1 MSKTDLILLALEES
15 SILNLM
21 DRVLRAVEYET
32 AIATNTK
39 SLGKIL
45 QEATPGLLLIGEKFD
60 GHEGLKIAKELQDR
74 FPTLPILLYT
84 EKLKPELIKGLFR
97 LGLSAYLSP
106 PLSTDD
112 IVDAVENSLRNA
124 HRVGDWLRKEVNR
137 TTASLQK
144 RTQIS
149 EAERTRLETVFN
161 NIHDSVMIL
170 NPENSILLVNP
181 AMCRAFG
188 LNSQTAIGK
197 PVFDVITHPDLVNLI
212 TLADDNDPF
221 QYHEVSFPDG
231 RVGNAQFTVIHGVG
245 HALTMQD
252 VTYLKEVDRI
262 RTEFVHTVSH
272 DLRSPLTSV
281 IGYAELVER
290 AGPLNENQ
298 QDFIKRIQDS
308 IQHITSLI
316 NDLLDLGSIEAGMDT
331 RREFVQLEGILRYT
345 IEMLQGQIKSKNLN
359 VHMDVTPSLP
369 PLRANPVR
377 LRQVLDN
384 VIGNAIKYSY
394 ANGEIDISIRF
405 EENQIILKVT
415 DQGPG
420 IPPSDQPH
428 IFDKFYRGTNITSDV
443 EGSGLGLAIVKNIVE
458 SHQGRIWVES
468 TIGKGSSFFIVLP
481 VVTDLITIVKKQ
493 NS

>member
-1 MSKTDLILLALEES
+1 MPKPDLILLALEES

-21 DRVLRAVEYET
+21 DRVLRAVKYET
-32 AIATNTK
+32 AIATDTQ

-45 QEATPGLLLIGEKFD
+45 QESVPGLLLIGEKF
-60 GHEGLKIAKELQDR
+60 GGYEGIKIAKELQER
-74 FPTLPILLYT
+74 FPTLPVLVYT
-84 EKLKPELIKGLFR
+84 EKIKPELVKGLFR

-170 NPENSILLVNP
+170 NPENGIILVNP

-188 LNSQTAIGK
+188 ITAQAAIGK
-197 PVFDVITHPDLVNLI
+197 SVFDIITHPDLLNLI
-212 TLADDNDPF
+212 TRAESTDPF

-231 RVGNAQFTVIHGVG
+231 RVGNAQFTAIHGVG

-252 VTYLKEVDRI
+252 ITYLKEVDRI
-262 RTEFVHTVSH
+262 RSEFVNTVSH

-281 IGYAELVER
+281 IGYAELVGR

-298 QDFIKRIQDS
+298 HDFLRRIQDS
-308 IQHITSLI
+308 IQQITSLI
-316 NDLLDLGSIEAGMDT
+316 NDLLELGSIEAGMDT

-345 IEMLQGQIKSKNLN
+345 IDMLQGQIKSKNLN
-359 VHMDVTPSLP
+359 VHLDIAPVLP
-369 PLRANPVR
+369 ALRANPIR

-394 ANGEIDISIRF
+394 PNAEIHISIHF
-405 EENQIILKVT
+405 EENQIILQVT

-420 IPPSDQPH
+420 IPVADQPR
-428 IFDKFYRGTNITSDV
+428 IFDKFYRGTNINSDV

-458 SHQGRIWVES
+458 NHQGRIWVES

-481 VVTDLITIVKKQ
+481 VVNDLIPIPKKLD
-493 NS
+493 S

>member
-359 VHMDVTPSLP
+359 VHLDVTPSLP